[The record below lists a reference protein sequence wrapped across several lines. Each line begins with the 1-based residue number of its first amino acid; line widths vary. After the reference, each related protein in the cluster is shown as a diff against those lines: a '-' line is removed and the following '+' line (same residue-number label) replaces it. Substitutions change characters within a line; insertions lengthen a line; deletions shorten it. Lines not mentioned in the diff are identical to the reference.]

1 MSLFDRLSKIDCSK
15 YTEKKGKFSYLS
27 WCFAVQEL
35 LKIAP
40 EATWEFTEPTVYQDG
55 TMMVWCNINA
65 EGITRSAYLPVMD
78 NRNQPIAK
86 PNAFQ
91 VNTAQQRCLAKA
103 ISLLG
108 LGLYIYA
115 GEDLPEVTDYDL
127 ALQKLD
133 ADDPLAFREWID
145 GLGEQVTVS
154 VYNDAPK
161 GDKVK
166 FKQRFDAEVRRSEE
180 IIEQYV
186 TSIAKAIKGEDAYE
200 LAQLGDELNGYARS
214 LVWKRLTPE
223 QQHSAK
229 QLKEITG

>member
-127 ALQKLD
+127 AVQKLD
-133 ADDPLAFREWID
+133 ADDPMAFREWID

-186 TSIAKAIKGEDAYE
+186 TSIAKTIEGEDAYE
-200 LAQLGDELNGYARS
+200 LAQLGDELNAYARS

-223 QQHSAK
+223 QQHAAK

>member
-35 LKIAP
+35 VKIAP

-127 ALQKLD
+127 AVQKLD
-133 ADDPLAFREWID
+133 ADDPMAFREWID

-186 TSIAKAIKGEDAYE
+186 TSIAKTIEGEDAYE
-200 LAQLGDELNGYARS
+200 LAQLGDELNAYARS

-223 QQHSAK
+223 QQHAAK